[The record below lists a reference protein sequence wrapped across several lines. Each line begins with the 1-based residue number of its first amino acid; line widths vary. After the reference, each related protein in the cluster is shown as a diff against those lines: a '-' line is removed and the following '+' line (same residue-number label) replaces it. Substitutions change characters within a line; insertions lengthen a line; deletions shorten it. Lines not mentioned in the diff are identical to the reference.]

1 LNVQLPDRIKLLE
14 GNFVERCKDLSAKS
28 VDLIFTDPPYNVE
41 SLPLYTDLAKIASLL
56 LKDGA
61 SLVTYCGQNLKYQV
75 IQIMESNGLTHWWEI
90 ALIQTGSSARMFTK
104 NVIVTWKPLL
114 WFVKGA
120 KLRTSEFIKD
130 SVESQYPD
138 KTLHNWTQSIVE
150 AKHIISKLTYE
161 NDVVLDPM
169 MGVATT
175 GVASLNLNRQFIGI
189 EKDAET
195 FKIAKARL
203 GSISLAGV
211 TTGTNFLA
219 A

>member
-1 LNVQLPDRIKLLE
+1 
-14 GNFVERCKDLSAKS
+14 
-28 VDLIFTDPPYNVE
+28 
-41 SLPLYTDLAKIASLL
+41 
-56 LKDGA
+56 
-61 SLVTYCGQNLKYQV
+61 
-75 IQIMESNGLTHWWEI
+75 MESNGLTHWWEI

>member
-1 LNVQLPDRIKLLE
+1 
-14 GNFVERCKDLSAKS
+14 
-28 VDLIFTDPPYNVE
+28 
-41 SLPLYTDLAKIASLL
+41 
-56 LKDGA
+56 
-61 SLVTYCGQNLKYQV
+61 
-75 IQIMESNGLTHWWEI
+75 
-90 ALIQTGSSARMFTK
+90 
-104 NVIVTWKPLL
+104 
-114 WFVKGA
+114 
-120 KLRTSEFIKD
+120 
-130 SVESQYPD
+130 
-138 KTLHNWTQSIVE
+138 
-150 AKHIISKLTYE
+150 
-161 NDVVLDPM
+161 M